1 MKRKIIV
8 FLLALFLLSATG
20 AVTAALYIRNVTG
33 TLSRLIRLHQ
43 IEDFRRDLV
52 ISIQT
57 VQSEL
62 YTVGTTLAQD
72 PGVISGDLQR
82 LKKAAGV
89 CDNCHSDHTPD
100 VMTSI
105 GLIQT
110 DVRQYE
116 TALEGYLA

>member
-1 MKRKIIV
+1 MKRKIII

-20 AVTAALYIRNVTG
+20 AVTATLYIRNITG
-33 TLSRLIRLHQ
+33 TLSRLIKLHQ

-72 PGVISGDLQR
+72 PGAITADMLR
-82 LKKAAGV
+82 LEKAADV
-89 CDNCHSDHTPD
+89 CDNCHSEHSP
-100 VMTSI
+100 
-105 GLIQT
+105 
-110 DVRQYE
+110 
-116 TALEGYLA
+116 